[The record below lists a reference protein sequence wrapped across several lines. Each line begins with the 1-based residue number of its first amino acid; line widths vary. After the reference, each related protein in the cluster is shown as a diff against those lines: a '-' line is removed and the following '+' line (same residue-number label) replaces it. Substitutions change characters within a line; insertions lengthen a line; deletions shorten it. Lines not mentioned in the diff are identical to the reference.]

1 MFSAEED
8 ASKEID
14 MKNPSVEECI
24 ARLKRRK
31 LLTENE
37 EQYVY
42 TEKISKFISG
52 DIFARMQKSPKVL
65 REFSFNMPVKSETVY
80 PSLCGETI
88 LIQGIADCI
97 FEENGEYVIVDYKT
111 DSFVSPKRL
120 EEYKKQ
126 IEIYARAAEIITSAP
141 VKEKIIYLIKDE
153 KAIYV

>member
-1 MFSAEED
+1 M
-8 ASKEID
+8 
-14 MKNPSVEECI
+14 
-24 ARLKRRK
+24 
-31 LLTENE
+31 
-37 EQYVY
+37 
-42 TEKISKFISG
+42 
-52 DIFARMQKSPKVL
+52 
-65 REFSFNMPVKSETVY
+65 
-80 PSLCGETI
+80 
-88 LIQGIADCI
+88 IQGIADCI